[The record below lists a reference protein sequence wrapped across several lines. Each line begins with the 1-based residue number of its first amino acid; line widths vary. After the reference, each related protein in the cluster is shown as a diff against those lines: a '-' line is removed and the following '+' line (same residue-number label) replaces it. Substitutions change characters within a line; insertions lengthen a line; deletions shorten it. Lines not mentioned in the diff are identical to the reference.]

1 MWSKGYI
8 ANVVKQGEF
17 IYNYD
22 QLPNS
27 LGSYLDFTNSQP
39 LYNRYVQSTG
49 DSSITMGSSNDV
61 VLVKMA
67 IVVINQND
75 LYWIMLLQHKYFI
88 KLAVSTK
95 NNSILTFDKIY
106 ILL

>member
-1 MWSKGYI
+1 MYNQLVIQVLLW
-8 ANVVKQGEF
+8 VV
-17 IYNYD
+17 
-22 QLPNS
+22 
-27 LGSYLDFTNSQP
+27 
-39 LYNRYVQSTG
+39 V
-49 DSSITMGSSNDV
+49 MVVV

>member
-49 DSSITMGSSNDV
+49 DSSITMGSSSGGASE
-61 VLVKMA
+61 MA

-75 LYWIMLLQHKYFI
+75 LYWIMLPAQIFYQISRF
-88 KLAVSTK
+88 
-95 NNSILTFDKIY
+95 Y
-106 ILL
+106 